1 MGMDRRA
8 AREARQAAAG
18 RGRIGAHMGEAT
30 DMRGRPEG
38 MPYQPLAVTHLGADD
53 GATFGMVKTCM
64 L

>member
-1 MGMDRRA
+1 
-8 AREARQAAAG
+8 
-18 RGRIGAHMGEAT
+18 MGEAT

-38 MPYQPLAVTHLGADD
+38 MHYQPLAVTHLGAED